1 MVMNDSLPHI
11 ELPEFATASDR
22 LAHAIEVSREAISF
36 RLGYE
41 VEVAGLEPVDR
52 EGYANLRIYWSRK
65 PPERHAVN

>member
-1 MVMNDSLPHI
+1 MNDNLPHI
-11 ELPEFATASDR
+11 ELPEFATVSEC

>member
-1 MVMNDSLPHI
+1 MIMNDCLPHI
-11 ELPEFATASDR
+11 ELPEFATVSDR

-41 VEVAGLEPVDR
+41 VEVAGFEPVDR

-65 PPERHAVN
+65 SPERHVMN